1 MSARSP
7 RFLAAALAAAL
18 AIGCSGDWSRPHK
31 APGSA
36 AWLPRGGALDPPTLA
51 RLRRAGVGELF
62 VPAARLEWNG
72 DRPKLRAERLEG
84 LPPRA
89 PVTLVVDGAWPS
101 GELADDDETG
111 ERLAAELG
119 KLLLAAESRGLAP
132 LGVHLDI
139 AGAGEHESYAAALAA
154 ARSELARDAFLSAT
168 LGRGEW
174 EGEAAERLARSVDF
188 LVAFLYGQR
197 AEEPESAAAWDL
209 DQIEPRLA
217 RLDRLERAY
226 LVGLSTVGS
235 ATRLAAAGE
244 PLASS
249 TSVSLRA
256 LVAEPG
262 LALRQGFGLRSGARL
277 VHVFQVTEPTRVAGW
292 DLRPG
297 ESVRV
302 VRTHGAYLEDVA
314 ERLASRPSRHRLG
327 EIYHRLPAPG
337 ERLVIPTESLLAARA
352 PGRAAPELEIALELI
367 ERTPRRLWLR
377 VRLENR
383 SGESTDLALLNHN
396 YVELNATGAL
406 FGRADAGTFQR
417 YQLRRRGV
425 EELTFRTARAAD
437 QLRLHLPVL
446 EGRDSAVS
454 GPLELRLTGGEPRLE
469 VASRFLLPGGREV
482 GTPPT
487 PWRPPG

>member
-1 MSARSP
+1 MTARSP
-7 RFLAAALAAAL
+7 RVLAAALAAAL
-18 AIGCSGDWSRPHK
+18 AGGCSGDWGRPHK

-36 AWLPRGGALDPPTLA
+36 AWLPRGGALDAPTLE
-51 RLRRAGVGELF
+51 RLRRAGIGELF

-72 DRPKLRAERLEG
+72 DRPVLRAERLDG

-89 PVTLVVDGAWPS
+89 PVTLVVDGVWPE
-101 GELADDDETG
+101 GELDADQAG

-139 AGAGEHESYAAALAA
+139 TDAGESESYPAALAE
-154 ARSELARDAFLSAT
+154 ARGELGRDAFLSAT
-168 LGRGEW
+168 LARGEW

-197 AEEPESAAAWDL
+197 AEEPDSAAAWDL
-209 DQIEPRLA
+209 GRIEPQLA
-217 RLDRLERAY
+217 VLDRLKRGY
-226 LVGLSTVGS
+226 LVALSTVGS
-235 ATRLAAAGE
+235 ATRLTAAGE

-249 TSVSLRA
+249 TAVSLRA

-262 LALRQGFGLRSGARL
+262 LALRQGFELLSGARL
-277 VHVFQVTEPTRVAGW
+277 VHVFQVIEPARLAGW

-314 ERLASRPSRHRLG
+314 ERLGSRPSRHRLG
-327 EIYHRLPAPG
+327 EVYHRLPAPG
-337 ERLVIPTESLLAARA
+337 ERLVLPTESLLAARA
-352 PGRAAPELEIALELI
+352 PGRAAPQLEVALELI
-367 ERTPRRLWLR
+367 ERAPRRLRLR

-383 SGESTDLALLNHN
+383 SAESTDLALLNHN

-406 FGRADAGTFQR
+406 FVRADAGTFQR

-425 EELTFRTARAAD
+425 EELTFRTARTAD

-446 EGRDSAVS
+446 EGRDSAAS
-454 GPLELRLTGGEPRLE
+454 GPLELRLTGGEPSLV
-469 VASRFLLPGGREV
+469 VASRFLLPDGREA